1 MMFRPVRTVAPATA
15 LVSLDEV
22 KAHCRVDFDD
32 DDAMLGALTQA
43 ATDFL
48 DGWTGILGRCLI
60 SQTWRIDVYDWVGD
74 IRMPFPDVQSVTVKY
89 FDADNAEQTV
99 SSSLYELLEDHRGS
113 FVRFL
118 DAFTEPAIYDDRSDA
133 IQITLVA
140 GYGDNISD
148 VPQAIRQ
155 AALLLIGHW
164 YESREAVSAGAMKEV
179 PMAVDALTKI
189 YRRVAF

>member
-1 MMFRPVRTVAPATA
+1 MFRPVRTVAPATA

-32 DDAMLGALTQA
+32 DNAMLGALTQA

-164 YESREAVSAGAMKEV
+164 YESREAVTAGAMKEV

>member
-1 MMFRPVRTVAPATA
+1 MFRPVRTVAPATA

>member
-1 MMFRPVRTVAPATA
+1 MMFRPVRTVAPANVF
-15 LVSLDEV
+15 VSLDEV

-32 DDAMLGALTQA
+32 DDAMLSALTQA

-48 DGWTGILGRCLI
+48 DGWAGILGRCLI
-60 SQTWRIDVYDWVGD
+60 SQTWRVDVYDWVGD

-164 YESREAVSAGAMKEV
+164 YESREAGSVKAIKEV

-189 YRRVAF
+189 YRRVAV